1 MLSGLNA
8 SYSFFAGAVVAWGI
22 IAPATVHLGEAV
34 GIQIAPDTYPE
45 LYSYQALKFKTLDDY
60 IHNPSPRYWLLWPG
74 VLMML
79 TYSFADLFVNMLPT
93 LIRLGQEG
101 VQVSSVKALFRP
113 RDADYVDDDL
123 TPVEHRVPF
132 AWWTTGLLAS
142 IIMTCALLATQFH
155 MNVGEGIL
163 SMVLG
168 FIFSFIAVLSSGTTD
183 INPVSTVAKA
193 SQLIFGGIAKG
204 TTISAPDAQLLNLLG
219 GTISAGSA
227 AQSSDMTGD
236 LKTGYLL
243 RAKPRVQFIAQLCGA
258 TVAIFLNVGLYILFT
273 TASPCINNPPDNG
286 ICTYAAPSVS
296 AWTAVATAVTSPV
309 LPVPK
314 SSGYTAIGL
323 SLFAVSTVF
332 IKHYFVPK
340 KYWVWIPNW
349 NAFGL
354 AFVVPQTFYPIAMV
368 FGSTFNYIWLK
379 KWPAGF
385 DMYMFAVAAGLLAG
399 EGLGGVF
406 QALLAVAG
414 VGGSDKGTAIGC
426 PALEFCG

>member
-1 MLSGLNA
+1 
-8 SYSFFAGAVVAWGI
+8 
-22 IAPATVHLGEAV
+22 
-34 GIQIAPDTYPE
+34 
-45 LYSYQALKFKTLDDY
+45 
-60 IHNPSPRYWLLWPG
+60 
-74 VLMML
+74 
-79 TYSFADLFVNMLPT
+79 
-93 LIRLGQEG
+93 

-142 IIMTCALLATQFH
+142 VIMTCALLATQFH

-273 TASPCINNPPDNG
+273 TASPCI
-286 ICTYAAPSVS
+286 
-296 AWTAVATAVTSPV
+296 
-309 LPVPK
+309 K
-314 SSGYTAIGL
+314 
-323 SLFAVSTVF
+323 
-332 IKHYFVPK
+332 
-340 KYWVWIPNW
+340 
-349 NAFGL
+349 
-354 AFVVPQTFYPIAMV
+354 
-368 FGSTFNYIWLK
+368 
-379 KWPAGF
+379 
-385 DMYMFAVAAGLLAG
+385 
-399 EGLGGVF
+399 
-406 QALLAVAG
+406 
-414 VGGSDKGTAIGC
+414 
-426 PALEFCG
+426 